1 MHRDAR
7 DVKAGRRG
15 VEVFIFHAA
24 LGAAVHGVGVLC
36 AKFLHVEM
44 VGPLANLFVGRKG
57 NAQPAV
63 RRAGGG
69 QCLQQ
74 RHNFGN
80 AGLVVRPKQRAAVRC
95 DKRAPAQRFHLGEIF
110 YADGAACFGQG
121 HVAAVV
127 MLVKHGRHPR
137 AAEGGGGVHM
147 GNEAQRGR
155 RLAAGR
161 GRHPAVHIAEFIHMG
176 VFGAQRRQLFT
187 QRLCQH
193 KLFFRRGRSARHLAG
208 LCVIRRI
215 AAKTFHCTHGFSSFP
230 APARPNAGAQGG
242 LFFDGSTPQAPPSRQ
257 GHTPARTSPLPHRH

>member
-24 LGAAVHGVGVLC
+24 LGAAVHELVGVLC

-95 DKRAPAQRFHLGEIF
+95 DKRAPAQRSIWEIF
-110 YADGAACFGQG
+110 
-121 HVAAVV
+121 
-127 MLVKHGRHPR
+127 L
-137 AAEGGGGVHM
+137 
-147 GNEAQRGR
+147 RGWCG
-155 RLAAGR
+155 LLLGR
-161 GRHPAVHIAEFIHMG
+161 G
-176 VFGAQRRQLFT
+176 T
-187 QRLCQH
+187 
-193 KLFFRRGRSARHLAG
+193 S
-208 LCVIRRI
+208 
-215 AAKTFHCTHGFSSFP
+215 
-230 APARPNAGAQGG
+230 
-242 LFFDGSTPQAPPSRQ
+242 PPS
-257 GHTPARTSPLPHRH
+257 